1 MLPRQLSFWDNE
13 ALEKGY
19 RCLDTLELSEAA
31 IYFKE
36 ALVIAISEM
45 DCQQLITACEYW
57 QPRIE
62 YSSADGGNRQEK
74 ISALLADYRHF
85 SFSRQMDHL
94 KNALLTHIVNLLL
107 KEADMDLND
116 TETAFDLLM
125 EAGDFQKAE
134 ELASYSVL
142 QHPGNP
148 QLSYLLAQA
157 QWLNGNRIEA
167 NNNYVEL
174 LLRHPQETVLKR
186 IENKKLCELI
196 LQYGPAFTPVYGW
209 LRNVVSYVPLPAKI
223 EIYDEEHRKALEC
236 YRLVKE
242 ANKALEKKDKNLS
255 ITYRRELQLLM
266 PGVFKEYFN
275 WLQQNK

>member
-36 ALVIAISEM
+36 ALVTAISEM

-85 SFSRQMDHL
+85 SFSRQMDHF
-94 KNALLTHIVNLLL
+94 KKALLTHTVNLFF
-107 KEADMDLND
+107 KQAGIDLNNL
-116 TETAFDLLM
+116 EVAFDLLI

-134 ELASYSVL
+134 ELASFPIS
-142 QHPGNP
+142 QHPDP
-148 QLSYLLAQA
+148 QLLYMLAQA
-157 QWLNGNRIEA
+157 QWLDHKRTEA
-167 NNNYVEL
+167 NNNYVML
-174 LLRHPQETVLKR
+174 LLCYPQKTILKR
-186 IENKKLCELI
+186 IENKKLCELVVE
-196 LQYGPAFTPVYGW
+196 YGAAFAPVYGW
-209 LRNVVSYVPLPAKI
+209 LRNVVPYFLPPEKV
-223 EIYDEEHRKALEC
+223 EIYDDDHRKALEC
-236 YRLVKE
+236 YCLIRD
-242 ANKALEKKDKNLS
+242 ANKALGKNDTNSSTLYRKKLK
-255 ITYRRELQLLM
+255 LLM
-266 PGVFKEYFN
+266 PSLFHEYFN
-275 WLQQNK
+275 WLQRNKL